1 MSTLEKAVCRPA
13 VFPYFAEKDSWPPD
27 TLAGIYRKL
36 VEQDILPDL
45 VHEKGI
51 SEEEFVKFV
60 SEDTLSYIFL
70 DLETNQIAGIAWYDM
85 IEEGDCISKARGS
98 FAFFREFWH
107 PGITEAFGNL
117 FLSHGFGMLNYDVIY
132 GATPASNKLAVR
144 FCRKLGFTYYH
155 AIPNFCSRRG
165 ELTDALVCVMTRDE
179 FNRNLAEESGG

>member
-70 DLETNQIAGIAWYDM
+70 DLETNQIAGIGWFDAV
-85 IEEGDCISKARGS
+85 EEGDCLKKARS
-98 FAFFREFWH
+98 AVAFFREYWI
-107 PGITEAFGNL
+107 PQVTETFGKML
-117 FLSHGFGMLNYDVIY
+117 LSHAFNVLEIDTVFGM
-132 GATPASNKLAVR
+132 TPASNKLVQKYCKRIGFRYVATIPD
-144 FCRKLGFTYYH
+144 FC
-155 AIPNFCSRRG
+155 CRRG

-179 FNRNLAEESGG
+179 FNRNLAEESGV